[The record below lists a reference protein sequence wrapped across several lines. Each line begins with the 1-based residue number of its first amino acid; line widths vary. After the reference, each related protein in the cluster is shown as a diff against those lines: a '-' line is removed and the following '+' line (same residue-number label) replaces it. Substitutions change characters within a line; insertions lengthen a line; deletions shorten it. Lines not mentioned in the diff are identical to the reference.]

1 MTTNY
6 NIFLDD
12 NRNPIDVYEYTNQL
26 EYKIFAWKVV
36 RSYQEFVDLFTER
49 LMNNELP
56 RLVSFD
62 HDLATEHYLI
72 AARNFLNEFDENS
85 VIIPTGWHALLWMIN
100 TYVEQDMKLP
110 HIFLHT
116 KNPAGKKNMQS
127 LIDEYGVNS
136 KKWTI

>member
-1 MTTNY
+1 MTTTY

-12 NRNPIDVYEYTNQL
+12 NRNPIDVYEYTNRL
-26 EYKIFAWKVV
+26 EYKMFAWKVV

-85 VIIPTGWHALLWMIN
+85 VNIPTGWHALLWMIN
-100 TYVEQDMKLP
+100 TYVEDDMKLP
-110 HIFLHT
+110 HILLHT

-136 KKWTI
+136 KRWTI

>member
-1 MTTNY
+1 MTTTY

-12 NRNPIDVYEYTNQL
+12 NRNPIDVYEYTNRL

-85 VIIPTGWHALLWMIN
+85 VNIPTGWHALLWMIN
-100 TYVEQDMKLP
+100 TYVEDDMKLP
-110 HIFLHT
+110 HILLHT